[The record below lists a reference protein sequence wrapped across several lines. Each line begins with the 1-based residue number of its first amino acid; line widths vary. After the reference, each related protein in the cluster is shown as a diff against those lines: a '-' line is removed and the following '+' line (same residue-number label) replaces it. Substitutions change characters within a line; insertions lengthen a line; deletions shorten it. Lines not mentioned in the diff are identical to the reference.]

1 MTTTETA
8 KSTKNGGA
16 VTTKRTRTTKQLTSK
31 VVGIKITELIEKL
44 PTQEERDHALKVFH
58 ALVAPVKS
66 PAKPAEAV
74 GYGT

>member
-1 MTTTETA
+1 MAIGTTA
-8 KSTKNGGA
+8 PKA
-16 VTTKRTRTTKQLTSK
+16 VSGIKRTRTAKALTSK

-58 ALVAPVKS
+58 ALVAPV
-66 PAKPAEAV
+66 AKPAEAV